1 MLPYFFIGVI
11 FLHRYKISLQYDGS
25 SFYGWQLQP
34 DQKTVQ
40 GELEQALAILNKR
53 SRVVVTG
60 AGRTDTGVHAVGQV
74 AHFDLPKAWDN
85 NELCRAIN
93 GNLSNDVLVMEC
105 EQVDSA
111 FHARFSAQRRVYE
124 YNCRMDNF
132 LLDRNYVWN
141 IGSVDISIMQQSALM
156 ILGEHDFIG
165 FSKYNS
171 GLDHRRCN
179 VYQSLWITGTSVLTY
194 KVTANRFL
202 HHMVRFL
209 VGTMV
214 AIGRSQLSLDQ
225 FVLMLEKPVI
235 DKKIYRAPAHG
246 LVLKKVVY

>member
-11 FLHRYKISLQYDGS
+11 LLHRYKISLQYDGS

-34 DQKTVQ
+34 DQRTVQ
-40 GELEQALAILNKR
+40 GEMEQALAVLNK
-53 SRVVVTG
+53 SNRVAVTG

-74 AHFDLPKAWDN
+74 AHFDLHRAWDN
-85 NELCRAIN
+85 DELCRAIN

-132 LLDRNYVWN
+132 LFDRNYVWN
-141 IGSVDISIMQQSALM
+141 IGSVDISIMQQSAAM
-156 ILGEHDFIG
+156 ILGKHDFTG
-165 FSKYNS
+165 FSRYNS
-171 GLDHRRCN
+171 ELDHRRCN
-179 VYQSLWITGTSVLTY
+179 VYQSLWKPGMSVLTY
-194 KVTANRFL
+194 QVIADRFL

-225 FVLMLEKPVI
+225 FKLMIEKPVV